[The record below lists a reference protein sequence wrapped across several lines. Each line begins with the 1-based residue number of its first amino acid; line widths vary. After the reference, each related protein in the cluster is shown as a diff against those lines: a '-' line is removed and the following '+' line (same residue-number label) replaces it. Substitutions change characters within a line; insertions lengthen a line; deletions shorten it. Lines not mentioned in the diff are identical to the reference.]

1 LLSAAGWLRRKP
13 TAENVLNPRL
23 AAKEAVFLAPPLTP
37 ELEAAILLISP
48 QLRGAKP
55 EEFRDLWQK
64 EQNGECWGEY
74 EALEPVFT
82 QARIEKALE
91 VGPGM
96 GRSAVFFSK
105 KLGLPSLQMHLY
117 EGDGSTTDYAKR
129 GERSND
135 SLCGN
140 LDILRLMLAYNG
152 CEDTKIFDAR
162 QTKLAQLPGPY
173 DLVYSFYS
181 IGFHWSLEH
190 FLDDLVP
197 LMHEKS
203 LAVFTVHRDFK
214 GFSELRRFH
223 CRLLDYESVRARKT
237 HRGHNLLVMSRG
249 ELPAV
254 GRDLWSR

>member
-1 LLSAAGWLRRKP
+1 MLSAPRWLRRKP
-13 TAENVLNPRL
+13 TAESILNPRL

-37 ELEAAILLISP
+37 ELGAAILLISP
-48 QLRGAKP
+48 QLRGASP

-74 EALEPVFT
+74 EALEPVFALT
-82 QARIEKALE
+82 KIEKVLE

-105 KLGLPSLQMHLY
+105 KLGTESSQLHLY
-117 EGDGSTTDYAKR
+117 DGDGSTTDYAKR

-140 LDILRLMLAYNG
+140 LEILRSVLDYNG
-152 CEDTKIFDAR
+152 CGEAKIFDAR
-162 QTKLAQLPGPY
+162 QTKLSELPGPF

-190 FLDDLVP
+190 FLDDLIP

-203 LAVFTVHRDFK
+203 VAVFTVHNDFE
-214 GFSELRRFH
+214 GFQELRRFH
-223 CRLLDYESVRARKT
+223 CRLLDYESVRARKSR
-237 HRGHNLLVMSRG
+237 RGHNLLVMSRA

>member
-1 LLSAAGWLRRKP
+1 LLSTPRWLRRKP

-23 AAKEAVFLAPPLTP
+23 ANKEAIFLAPPLTP
-37 ELEAAILLISP
+37 ELAAAILLISP

-55 EEFRDLWQK
+55 EDFRELWQK

-74 EALEPVFT
+74 EALEPVFA
-82 QARIEKALE
+82 QARIEKVLE

-105 KLGLPSLQMHLY
+105 KLGLPSSQMHLY
-117 EGDGSTTDYAKR
+117 EGDGCSTDYAKR

-140 LDILRLMLAYNG
+140 LDILRSVLDYNG
-152 CEDTKIFDAR
+152 CGDARIFDAR
-162 QTKLAQLPGPY
+162 QTKLAELPGPY

-190 FLDDLVP
+190 FLDDLIP

-203 LAVFTVHRDFK
+203 LAVFTVHADFK
-214 GFSELRRFH
+214 GLPELRRFH

-237 HRGHNLLVMSRG
+237 HRGHKLLVMSIG
-249 ELPAV
+249 ELPA
-254 GRDLWSR
+254 GGGELWSR